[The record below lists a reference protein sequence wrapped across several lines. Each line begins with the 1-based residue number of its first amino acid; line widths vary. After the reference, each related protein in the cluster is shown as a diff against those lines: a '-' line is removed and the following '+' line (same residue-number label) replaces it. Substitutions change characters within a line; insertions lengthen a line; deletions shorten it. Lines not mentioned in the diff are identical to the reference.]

1 MVLNGFIIIKNKNMI
16 VKYTEDEFDK
26 NFELVKNHIVT
37 NASFDGCLFET
48 FGPEIIFVLEM
59 MQENRVITIIESDSE
74 EETNDSGETSPC
86 MYYTSGFHLFNRIG
100 YLITKEPITQEFEVK
115 LEW

>member
-1 MVLNGFIIIKNKNMI
+1 MI
-16 VKYTEDEFDK
+16 KYTEDEFDEK
-26 NFELVKNHIVT
+26 YPLIQNHIDT
-37 NASFDGCLFET
+37 DASFNGCLFET

-59 MQENRVITIIESDSE
+59 MQENRVITIVESDAE

-86 MYYTSGFHLFNRIG
+86 MYYISGFHLINRIG
-100 YLITKEPITQEFEVK
+100 YLITKEPITEEFEVK